1 MEFVKVTFGPVTK
14 RLASPPVGLDQLREK
29 IVAKF
34 AVLALLMQQQ
44 QRPQDMNLLF
54 QQSLVQ
60 TQTDYDR
67 LRRSK

>member
-14 RLASPPVGLDQLREK
+14 RLANPPVGLDQLREK